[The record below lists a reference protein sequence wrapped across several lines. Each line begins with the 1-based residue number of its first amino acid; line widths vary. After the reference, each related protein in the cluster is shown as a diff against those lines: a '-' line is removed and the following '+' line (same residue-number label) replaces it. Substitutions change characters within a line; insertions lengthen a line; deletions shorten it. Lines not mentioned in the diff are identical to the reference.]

1 MTNKPVALIIG
12 MGPGLSLAL
21 AARFAAGGYQVVGFG
36 RNVVKLEKAVAEVC
50 AAGSDVDMRSVD
62 ASDVSQLQSTIA
74 ATAGEF
80 GPVQIL
86 IYNAYRMT
94 PALPSQLAPHDA
106 MADFNVNVVAPLAAA
121 QAVLPAML
129 KQGKGSIVFTG
140 GGLALDP
147 TGWLDAASLA
157 IGKAGIRSLAM
168 TLNKELSPKGV
179 HAGTVTIAGAIAS
192 GTPFSPARIADAYWE
207 FVADALQ
214 AKPAE
219 LIFGG

>member
-1 MTNKPVALIIG
+1 MSKKPVALIIG

-21 AARFAAGGYQVVGFG
+21 ARRFAAGGYHVVGFG
-36 RNVVKLEKAVAEVC
+36 RNIAKLEKSVLEMRAD
-50 AAGSDVDMRSVD
+50 GLDVDLRSVD
-62 ASDVSQLQSTIA
+62 ASDIDRLQSAIA
-74 ATAGEF
+74 ATADEF

-94 PALPSQLAPHDA
+94 AALPSQLAPLDA
-106 MADFNVNVVAPLAAA
+106 MSDLNVNVVAPLAAT

-147 TGWLDAASLA
+147 TGWLEAASLA

-168 TLNKELSPKGV
+168 TLNKELSPKGI

-192 GTPFSPARIADAYWE
+192 GTLFSPERISDAYWA
-207 FVADALQ
+207 FAADASQ

-219 LIFGG
+219 LVYRG